1 VKKMLFFF
9 IFLVTIVK
17 AYTQPKNILKREL
30 SITDFSNLDSLENE
44 LAHVKNDTLKS
55 IILGDLSFG
64 YAFSE
69 AEKGLT
75 YGRQGLELSQT
86 IGYANGT
93 AYNNH
98 ALGTVLWSLGSYDN
112 SIRYSMDALRQYE
125 LLADDEKIA
134 RTLTI
139 LSIVNRDVGDYEN
152 ALLYSHKAAEYLD
165 RAGYSRR
172 IQYANLG
179 SIHELRNSL
188 DSAYYYTK
196 KAHEIDLEINGG
208 KWDWLYWIL
217 GNIHAKRHNYP
228 AAIALYRH
236 ALALGLKT
244 NIYKSIVEAHNGIAH
259 VYLETGNP
267 DSCIYYASEVLQKWQ
282 FVSYQKGVMLACK
295 MLADAYKL
303 KNTPDS
309 AIKYLELS
317 NELNDRLFNQQ
328 QLRNIQI
335 LAFNE
340 QKRLESIKREEQEF
354 RNKLKIYG
362 LLAVGIFL
370 VAIALLLW
378 RNIMHRKTAYKQ
390 LQMQKAETESQKLR
404 AESAYNDLQAT
415 QKQLIQSAKMASLGE
430 LTAGIAHE
438 IQNPLNFVNNFS
450 DVNKELT
457 IELEEELRKGNIE
470 DVIVI
475 ARDIRDNE
483 DKINYHGKRAD
494 AIVKNMLQHSRTS
507 GGVKESTNINSLADE
522 YLRLAYHGFRA
533 KDKSFN
539 AILITEFDDSLGNI
553 NIVAQDIGR
562 VLLNL
567 YNNALYAVA
576 EKKKANADFT
586 PEITVTTIKIDN
598 TVEIHIK
605 DNGNGIAEEI
615 RNKIFQPFFT
625 TKPTGEGTGLGLSL
639 AYDIVKAHNGE
650 IKVVSTVG
658 DGAEFSV
665 MLTIA
670 P

>member
-1 VKKMLFFF
+1 VKKILYLLV
-9 IFLVTIVK
+9 FLVNALQTD
-17 AYTQPKNILKREL
+17 AQSKNIRGREL
-30 SITDFSNLDSLENE
+30 SITDFSSLDSLKNV
-44 LAHVKNDTLKS
+44 LAHVNNDTFKS
-55 IILGDLSFG
+55 VVLGDLSFA

-75 YGRQGLELSQT
+75 YGRQGLELAQS
-86 IGYANGT
+86 IGYANGI
-93 AYNNH
+93 AYNTH
-98 ALGTVLWSLGSYDN
+98 ALATVFWSLGSYDN
-112 SIRYSMDALRQYE
+112 SIRYSLDALRQYE
-125 LLADDEKIA
+125 SLEDDEKIA

-139 LSIVNRDVGDYEN
+139 LSIVYRDIGDYEN
-152 ALLYSHKAAEYLD
+152 ALIYSHKAAGYLD

-172 IQYANLG
+172 VQYANLG
-179 SIHELRNSL
+179 SIHELKNSL
-188 DSAYYYTK
+188 DSALYYTQ
-196 KAHEIDLEINGG
+196 KAQEIDVEINEG

-217 GNIHAKRHNYP
+217 GNIQAKRHNYP
-228 AAIALYRH
+228 AALGLYRK

-244 NIYKSIVEAHNGIAH
+244 NIYKSIVEAHNGIAQ

-282 FVSYQKGVMLACK
+282 FVSYQKGVLLACK
-295 MLADAYKL
+295 ILANAYKM
-303 KNTPDS
+303 KNKPDS

-317 NELNDRLFNQQ
+317 SELNDRLFNQQ

-340 QKRLESIKREEQEF
+340 QKRQESIKREEQEF

-362 LLAVGIFL
+362 LLAIGIFL
-370 VAIALLLW
+370 TAIALLLW
-378 RNIMHRKTAYKQ
+378 RNIIHRKSAYKQ
-390 LQMQKAETESQKLR
+390 LQLQKAETESQKLR
-404 AESAYNDLQAT
+404 AESAFIDLQAT

-483 DKINYHGKRAD
+483 EKINHHGKRAD

-507 GGVKESTNINSLADE
+507 GGVKESTIINSLADE

-539 AILITEFDDSLGNI
+539 ATLVTEFDDSLVNI

-586 PEITVTTIKIDN
+586 PEITVSTIKIDN

-650 IKVVSTVG
+650 IKVLSTVG
-658 DGAEFSV
+658 AGAEFSV
-665 MLTIA
+665 ILTIA

>member
-1 VKKMLFFF
+1 MLYTF
-9 IFLVTIVK
+9 IFLITTLQVD
-17 AYTQPKNILKREL
+17 AQHSNIRKREL
-30 SITDFSNLDSLENE
+30 SITDFSSLDSLENA
-44 LAHVKNDTLKS
+44 LAQVKNDTLKA
-55 IILGDLSFG
+55 ILFGDLSFA

-75 YGRQGLELSQT
+75 YGRQGLEFAQT
-86 IGYANGT
+86 IGYANGI
-93 AYNNH
+93 AYNTH
-98 ALGTVLWSLGSYDN
+98 ALGTVFWSLGSYDN
-112 SIRYSMDALRQYE
+112 SIRYSLDALRQYE
-125 LLADDEKIA
+125 SLGDVEKIA

-139 LSIVNRDVGDYEN
+139 LSIVYRDIGDYDN
-152 ALLYSHKAAEYLD
+152 ALIYSHKAGEYLD

-172 IQYANLG
+172 VQYANLG
-179 SIHELRNSL
+179 SIHELKNSL
-188 DSAYYYTK
+188 DSAFYYTQ

-217 GNIHAKRHNYP
+217 GNIQAKRHNYP
-228 AAIALYRH
+228 VAIALYRQ

-259 VYLETGNP
+259 VYMETGNP

-295 MLADAYKL
+295 MLADAYKM
-303 KNTPDS
+303 KNIPDS

-328 QLRNIQI
+328 QLRSIQI

-354 RNKLKIYG
+354 KNKLKIYG
-362 LLAVGIFL
+362 LLAIGVFL
-370 VAIALLLW
+370 IVIALLLW
-378 RNIMHRKTAYKQ
+378 RNIIHRKSAYEQ
-390 LQMQKAETESQKLR
+390 LQMQKAATESQKLR
-404 AESAYNDLQAT
+404 AESAFNDLQAT

-450 DVNKELT
+450 DVNRELT
-457 IELEEELRKGNIE
+457 LELEEELRIGNME
-470 DVIVI
+470 EVMNIVK
-475 ARDIRDNE
+475 DIRGNE

-494 AIVKNMLQHSRTS
+494 AIVKNMLQHSRAA
-507 GGVKESTNINSLADE
+507 GGVKEATNINALADE

-539 AILITEFDDSLGNI
+539 AKLITNFEDTLGSI

-576 EKKKANADFT
+576 EKQKQNLYFE
-586 PEITVTTIKIDN
+586 PEISVTTRRINN
-598 TVEIHIK
+598 TVEVLIK
-605 DNGNGIAEEI
+605 DNGNGISEEI
-615 RNKIFQPFFT
+615 MNKIFQPFFT

-650 IKVVSTVG
+650 IRVVSVAG
-658 DGAEFSV
+658 SGAEFSV
-665 MLTIA
+665 VLNLV
-670 P
+670 